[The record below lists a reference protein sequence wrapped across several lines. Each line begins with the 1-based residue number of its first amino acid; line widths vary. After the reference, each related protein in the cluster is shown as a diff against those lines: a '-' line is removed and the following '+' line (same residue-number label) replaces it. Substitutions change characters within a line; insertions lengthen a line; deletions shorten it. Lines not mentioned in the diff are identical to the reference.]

1 MADKIS
7 DSALWAREYNRQ
19 LFGIKAAL
27 HSLRLQGQQQ
37 LERRQS
43 GVAKRMAHTFEM
55 VEVAFKALNTPEPER
70 KIDPDE
76 YMPPT
81 QGRRQFI
88 SDLKAKQ

>member
-19 LFGIKAAL
+19 LFSIRAAL

-55 VEVAFKALNTPEPER
+55 VEVAFNALNTPEPER
-70 KIDPDE
+70 KHDPDE
-76 YMPPT
+76 YIPQT